1 MRLRFVDYTLKL
13 LRLSQVM
20 RKWHDLLA
28 ALDGTQRERIA
39 RFAEQIAG
47 TLGRAA
53 EAFERIERD
62 PGERQAKRVAVREL
76 GRLSGYVENIV
87 TALEG
92 RVDGRRVRGI
102 RRRLEGLAEEGLISG
117 TVQRAD
123 AARIDR
129 LLASEG
135 YFRALADSLRT

>member
-1 MRLRFVDYTLKL
+1 MPDYTLKL
-13 LRLSQVM
+13 LRLSQVI
-20 RKWHDLLA
+20 RTWHDLLA
-28 ALDGTQRERIA
+28 VLDGAQRERIA

-62 PGERQAKRVAVREL
+62 SAERQAKRVAVREL

-92 RVDGRRVRGI
+92 RVDGRRLRGI

>member
-1 MRLRFVDYTLKL
+1 MRLVDYTLKVL
-13 LRLSQVM
+13 GLSEAM

-28 ALDGTQRERIA
+28 ALDQSQRDKIA

-47 TLGRAA
+47 TLARAT
-53 EAFERIERD
+53 EAFERIEKN
-62 PGERQAKRVAVREL
+62 PGETAAKRAAIREL

-87 TALEG
+87 VTLEG
-92 RVDGRRVRGI
+92 RVDGRRLNGLK
-102 RRRLEGLAEEGLISG
+102 RRLEALTEDGLIAD
-117 TVQRAD
+117 TVRKAD

-135 YFRALADSLRT
+135 YFRALADALRA

>member
-1 MRLRFVDYTLKL
+1 MRLRLVDYTLKL
-13 LRLSQVM
+13 LRLSQVL
-20 RKWHDLLA
+20 RQWHGLLA
-28 ALDGTQRERIA
+28 ALDGTQREKIA

-62 PGERQAKRVAVREL
+62 PAERPAKRVAVREL

-87 TALEG
+87 AALEG
-92 RVDGRRVRGI
+92 RVDGRRLHGI

-135 YFRALADSLRT
+135 YFRTLADSLRT

>member
-1 MRLRFVDYTLKL
+1 MRLRL
-13 LRLSQVM
+13 LRN
-20 RKWHDLLA
+20 
-28 ALDGTQRERIA
+28 T
-39 RFAEQIAG
+39 
-47 TLGRAA
+47 
-53 EAFERIERD
+53 
-62 PGERQAKRVAVREL
+62 
-76 GRLSGYVENIV
+76 GYVENIV
-87 TALEG
+87 AALEG
-92 RVDGRRVRGI
+92 RVDGRRLHGI

>member
-20 RKWHDLLA
+20 RTWHDLLA
-28 ALDGTQRERIA
+28 ALDGRQRERIA

-62 PGERQAKRVAVREL
+62 PAERPAKRVAVREL

-92 RVDGRRVRGI
+92 RVDGRRLRGI